1 MINYVEKG
9 IWLHNAIHAA
19 GYKFQNAANLVSDK
33 DYIVSEEAAIQAIID
48 AFDPLPFAVADAIKS
63 IKDVSA
69 TKRLQ
74 YVTDAPGKDLEYKIK
89 QEEADEFYDSSA
101 VGMYMQARMDLTSE
115 TALQVAD
122 IWNDK
127 FFERATSGASLS
139 AIEDKAAIDLYAET
153 DWTQCSVIASI
164 AIAAL
169 EAV

>member
-1 MINYVEKG
+1 MLNYIHKG
-9 IWLHNAIHAA
+9 IWLHHALGDA
-19 GYKFQNAANLVSDK
+19 GLSILRLDNEWVYDSADES
-33 DYIVSEEAAIQAIID
+33 AIQAIID

-63 IKDVSA
+63 IKDASA
-69 TKRLQ
+69 IKRLE

-89 QEEADEFYDSSA
+89 QEEADEFYDSST
-101 VGMYMQARMDLTSE
+101 VGMYMQARIDLTSE

-127 FFERATSGASLS
+127 SFARGVAGADIS
-139 AIEDKAAIDLYAET
+139 AIEDKAAMDLYAET
-153 DWTQCSVIASI
+153 DWTQCSSIASI